1 MARSLEGI
9 RVLVVE
15 DDYLIAQLLDEML
28 RSTGCVVLG
37 PLARLADALGAAKG
51 ETCDAAVLD
60 VNLRGER
67 VYPVA
72 EILSGR
78 NVPFVF
84 VTGYADDALPR
95 EYAELPRLG
104 KPFKAQ
110 QLIRALS
117 NLVEAPI
124 GR

>member
-1 MARSLEGI
+1 MAQSLEGI

-37 PLARLADALGAAKG
+37 PLPRLADALDAAKR

-60 VNLRGER
+60 INLGGEQ

-84 VTGYADDALPR
+84 VTGYADEALPR
-95 EYAELPRLG
+95 EYAGQPRLG

-117 NLVEAPI
+117 NLVEVPI